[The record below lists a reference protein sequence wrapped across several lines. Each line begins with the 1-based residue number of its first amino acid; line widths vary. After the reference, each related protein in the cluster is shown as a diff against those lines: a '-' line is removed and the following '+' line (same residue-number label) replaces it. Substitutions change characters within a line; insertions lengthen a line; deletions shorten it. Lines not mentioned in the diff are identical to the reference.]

1 MDPTV
6 VPPLSHR
13 DLQPERIGKRSS
25 SSTVREDST
34 IVSEYREDTWYSDK
48 DPLDLVVGLSIDSL
62 VACRGLSSH
71 RLSWARSRD
80 LLGDWSGLCSSA
92 LHISP
97 SSRAVPFIHRK
108 EKWATDC
115 ENHSL
120 LFRWGLG
127 DERGA
132 EGCGSRGSHGS
143 CGTLDELRYCWS
155 LGCALV
161 CE

>member
-25 SSTVREDST
+25 SSRVREDSR
-34 IVSEYREDTWYSDK
+34 IVSEYREDTWDSDK

-62 VACRGLSSH
+62 VPGRRLSPH
-71 RLSWARSRD
+71 RLSWARCPD

-92 LHISP
+92 LRISA

-108 EKWATDC
+108 EKWAADC

-132 EGCGSRGSHGS
+132 EGCGSRGSHGT
-143 CGTLDELRYCWS
+143 CGTIDELRHCWS
-155 LGCALV
+155 SRCALV